1 MGEKEEKVIIIDEES
16 EELSEIDAEELE
28 EIARNERLSKLRKK
42 GKRKHSKA
50 YKNAKIIA
58 IIGLAVMFLSML
70 WENGDMFLI
79 ALAIMT
85 VGSVLVCVFY
95 QD

>member
-1 MGEKEEKVIIIDEES
+1 MDEEKVIIIDEEQD
-16 EELSEIDAEELE
+16 EISEIDAEELE
-28 EIARNERLSKLRKK
+28 ELARKERLSKLRKK
-42 GKRKHSKA
+42 GRKSHSKA
-50 YKNAKIIA
+50 YKNAKITA

-79 ALAIMT
+79 ALGIMT
-85 VGSVLVCVFY
+85 LGCILVCVFY